1 MMAVTAWA
9 VDPVMDCRSSG
20 AALAAGAVETVVFVP
35 ATAAAAAAAVEAAAA
50 AAVEAEREQKN

>member
-35 ATAAAAAAAVEAAAA
+35 ATAAAAVEAAAA